1 MPIAF
6 DPDEV
11 VAVSLKSDLKVP
23 EERRPSLE
31 FKFLTSRERRK
42 VFAAYDR
49 AVELEKLRKSDEAEA
64 ALEECLKIGLRGARH
79 WPEGYESAP
88 LEALTAEEKWELAGA
103 YPAAVSLSE
112 AERRGF
118 VSPRPSLP
126 DSDAAAAVE
135 VGGSVNPASAAGA
148 PVSPNP

>member
-1 MPIAF
+1 M
-6 DPDEV
+6 
-11 VAVSLKSDLKVP
+11 KSDMKVP
-23 EERRPSLE
+23 AERRPALE

-42 VFAAYDR
+42 VFEAYDR

-79 WPEGYESAP
+79 WPEDYTSAP
-88 LEALTAEEKWELAGA
+88 LEALTAEEKWELAGS

-126 DSDAAAAVE
+126 DSAAAAVM
-135 VGGSVNPASAAGA
+135 VGSANPESAADA
-148 PVSPNP
+148 QVSPNP